1 MITEMLFLLDSSQS
15 LQSAELKGVL
25 FALISAFCWAVGS
38 SIYKKG
44 LESTDAWSGN
54 LIRTGCAT
62 GGFLV
67 IMVINGT
74 LSQSLNITIPL
85 LFWLIFSSFFAFFLG
100 DLLFLVSLKRIGVSR
115 TTPISSTY
123 PLFVTVWTFLVYR
136 RPVSILIVLGT
147 LFIVVA
153 IKLISEEKRNKN
165 DKENQS
171 HSKGIFFALL
181 AAVCWSISLA
191 VLDHLLL
198 FLNTE
203 VVAGVRFLITFLLT
217 AAVVSTRKF
226 TYNRN
231 ALIWIGIS
239 GTALL
244 VFSNYI
250 FLEAIKITSSSRV
263 APVSAVY
270 PVISIFLAAL
280 FLKEKLTL
288 KIIGGTLLSFL
299 GVFLVII
306 G

>member
-44 LESTDAWSGN
+44 LESTDPWSGN

-67 IMVINGT
+67 IMIINGT
-74 LSQSLNITIPL
+74 LSQSLNITVSL

-136 RPVSILIVLGT
+136 KPVSIFIVLGT
-147 LFIVVA
+147 LLIVVA
-153 IKLISEEKRNKN
+153 VKLISEEKSTNN
-165 DKENQS
+165 GNQI
-171 HSKGIFFALL
+171 HSRGIFFALL
-181 AAVCWSISLA
+181 AAVCWSISLV
-191 VLDHLLL
+191 VLDHLLVY
-198 FLNTE
+198 LNAE
-203 VVAGVRFLITFLLT
+203 VVAGIRFLITFLLT

-239 GTALL
+239 GTTLL

-250 FLEAIKITSSSRV
+250 FLEAIKITSSSRA

-270 PVISIFLAAL
+270 PVISVFLAAL

-299 GVFLVII
+299 GVFLVVI

>member
-1 MITEMLFLLDSSQS
+1 MITEMLVLLDSSQS

-44 LESTDAWSGN
+44 LESTDPWSGN

-67 IMVINGT
+67 LMIINGT
-74 LSQSLNITIPL
+74 LSQSLNITVSL
-85 LFWLIFSSFFAFFLG
+85 LFWLIFTSFFAFFLG

-123 PLFVTVWTFLVYR
+123 PLFVTVWAFLVYR
-136 RPVSILIVLGT
+136 KPVSIFIVLGT
-147 LFIVVA
+147 LLIVVA
-153 IKLISEEKRNKN
+153 IKLISEEKSINN
-165 DKENQS
+165 GNQI

-181 AAVCWSISLA
+181 AAVCWSISLV

-198 FLNTE
+198 YLDAE
-203 VVAGVRFLITFLLT
+203 VVAGIRFLITFLLT

-239 GTALL
+239 GTTLL

-250 FLEAIKITSSSRV
+250 FLEAIKMISSSKA
-263 APVSAVY
+263 APVSAIY
-270 PVISIFLAAL
+270 PVISVFLAAL

-288 KIIGGTLLSFL
+288 KIIGGTFLSFL
-299 GVFLVII
+299 GVFLVVI

>member
-1 MITEMLFLLDSSQS
+1 MLFLLDSSQS
-15 LQSAELKGVL
+15 LESAELKGVL
-25 FALISAFCWAVGS
+25 FALVSAFCWAVGS
-38 SIYKKG
+38 SVYKKG
-44 LESTDAWSGN
+44 LESTDPWSGN

-67 IMVINGT
+67 IMAIHNT
-74 LSQSLNITIPL
+74 LSQSLNVTVSL

-115 TTPISSTY
+115 TVPISSTY
-123 PLFVTVWTFLVYR
+123 PLFVTVWAFLVYR
-136 RPVSILIVLGT
+136 RPVSIFIVLGT
-147 LFIVVA
+147 LLIVVA
-153 IKLISEEKRNKN
+153 IKLISEEKRSEN
-165 DKENQS
+165 DNGN
-171 HSKGIFFALL
+171 HIRSKGIFFALL

-198 FLNTE
+198 YLDTE
-203 VVAGVRFLITFLLT
+203 VVAGIRFLITFLLT
-217 AAVVSTRKF
+217 AAVVSTRGF

-239 GTALL
+239 GTTLL

-250 FLEAIKITSSSRV
+250 FLEAIKITSSSRA

-270 PVISIFLAAL
+270 PVISVFLAAI

-288 KIIGGTLLSFL
+288 RIIAGTLLSFL
-299 GVFLVII
+299 GVFFVVI